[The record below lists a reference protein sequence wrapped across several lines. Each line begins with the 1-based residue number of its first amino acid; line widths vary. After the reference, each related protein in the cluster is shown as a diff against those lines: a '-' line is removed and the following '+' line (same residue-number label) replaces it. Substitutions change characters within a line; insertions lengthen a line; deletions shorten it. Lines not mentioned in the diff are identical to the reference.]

1 MLIIIEGGLLIRF
14 VDSYCL
20 GLQIKI
26 MIIVNFA
33 CWAWKFTGLHGRFNI
48 NYIIFRNIEVT

>member
-33 CWAWKFTGLHGRFNI
+33 CWAWKFTGLQW
-48 NYIIFRNIEVT
+48 EVQHQLYYFQKY